1 MLVHTSPRT
10 RLSSSVVFPGYQ
22 YPSRMGRAWALA
34 HYRVVACLCPVRI
47 LLVLVF
53 CHPRFGW
60 VLRSFDLGGVYWK
73 LRLCLMVEKEALV
86 GGGRSSGRS

>member
-1 MLVHTSPRT
+1 MPVHTSPRT
-10 RLSSSVVFPGYQ
+10 HLSSSVVYPGYR

-34 HYRVVACLCPVRI
+34 HYRVVAGLCPVRI

-53 CHPRFGW
+53 CHRRFGW
-60 VLRSFDLGGVYWK
+60 ILRSFDSGGVYWK
-73 LRLCLMVEKEALV
+73 LRLYLMVEKEVLA